1 MSNSFTRSTKQR
13 SAIIEILSTSE
24 SFFSAQ
30 EIHTRLR
37 NAGSAI
43 GLSTVY
49 RTLSALARAN
59 EVDLMLREDGESLYR
74 LCSQAHHHHLVCRGC
89 GQTIEIQAE
98 EVESW
103 ADEISK
109 KHGFANIE
117 HTLEIIGTCTNC
129 AKNN

>member
-1 MSNSFTRSTKQR
+1 MSSSFTRSTKQR
-13 SAIIEILSTSE
+13 SAIVEILSTSQ

-30 EIHTRLR
+30 EIHNQLR
-37 NAGSAI
+37 KSGSTI

-49 RTLSALARAN
+49 RTLTALTATN
-59 EVDLMLREDGESLYR
+59 EVDVILREDGESLYR
-74 LCSQAHHHHLVCRGC
+74 LCSQIHHHHLVCRKC
-89 GQTIEIQAE
+89 GLTLEIQAE

-103 ADEISK
+103 ASEISK

-129 AKNN
+129 VKLN